1 MQREPFLVLVDYA
14 HTDDALEK
22 ALCAVRPLAEKRLL
36 VVFGCGGDRDRSKRG
51 RMGAVAAR
59 AADHVFITSDNP
71 RSEAP
76 ERICEDIRAGTVG
89 AAGRVQV
96 EPDRR
101 KAIAAALRAAGPGD
115 AVLIAG
121 KGHETFQEVAGTHL
135 PFDDSAV
142 AREVLAARLG
152 PNC

>member
-1 MQREPFLVLVDYA
+1 MR
-14 HTDDALEK
+14 TTN
-22 ALCAVRPLAEKRLL
+22 
-36 VVFGCGGDRDRSKRG
+36 SK
-51 RMGAVAAR
+51 
-59 AADHVFITSDNP
+59 
-71 RSEAP
+71 
-76 ERICEDIRAGTVG
+76 IRAGAG
-89 AAGRVQV
+89 SAAARVQV